1 MSVGISVGVVGS
13 EVVSVSVQ
21 VVAFSRGGTVDGTFS
36 LFFLLRFLFFLAAAA
51 AAMTAGVSESD
62 EVSVEEDSTV
72 GVTVFLYLT
81 VEEDVEAVAWS
92 VKDGGAA
99 TVE

>member
-1 MSVGISVGVVGS
+1 M
-13 EVVSVSVQ
+13 SVQ
-21 VVAFSRGGTVDGTFS
+21 VVVVGFSGGGTVDGVDGTFS

-51 AAMTAGVSESD
+51 AAAMTAGVSESD
-62 EVSVEEDSTV
+62 EESLVEDSTV

-81 VEEDVEAVAWS
+81 DEDVVEAVAWS
-92 VKDGGAA
+92 ENVGAVKVGGMA